1 MATSVASFIDRR
13 IDSGALPLAVGDV
26 VALSAILTVGVV
38 QHNGVDYLTTFTVA
52 WLLTL
57 VPFLIGWAIA
67 GPLIGAYSA
76 GAAESAKAA
85 VPLAVRGWVL
95 AAVIGLGLRWTPLFE
110 GGVVLV
116 FALVTLVTGAVAL
129 GVWRWLYFKIAG

>member
-13 IDSGALPLAVGDV
+13 IDSGALPLAVGDL

-38 QHNGVDYLTTFTVA
+38 MHNGVDYLATFTVA

-85 VPLAVRGWVL
+85 IPLAVRGWIP
-95 AAVIGLGLRWTPLFE
+95 AAIIGLGLRWTPLFE
-110 GGVVLV
+110 GGVALV
-116 FALVTLVTGAVAL
+116 FAAITLVTGALAL
-129 GVWRWLYFKIAG
+129 GVWRWLYFKIVG

>member
-1 MATSVASFIDRR
+1 MATSVASFLDRR
-13 IDSGALPLAVGDV
+13 IDAAAAPLAVGDV

-38 QHNGVDYLTTFTVA
+38 NHNGVDYLTAFPVA

-57 VPFLIGWAIA
+57 VPFLLGWAFA

-85 VPLAVRGWVL
+85 IPLAVRGWVP
-95 AAVIGLGLRWTPLFE
+95 ASVVGLGLRWTPLFE
-110 GGVVLV
+110 GGVTPV
-116 FALVTLVTGAVAL
+116 FALVVLVTGAVSL
-129 GVWRWLYFKIAG
+129 GAWRWLYFKLLG